1 MNEVQALPS
10 FDVPNAKHMDRI
22 VGRFQAR
29 VTCLMGSANG
39 TGGTLVPASGQL
51 IQQDRTASATGII
64 EVPTKGLASGIYTA
78 GLFADGVQVAL
89 VKFEII
95 R

>member
-29 VTCLMGSANG
+29 VTRLMGSANG
-39 TGGTLVPASGQL
+39 TGGTLVPASVVVEG
-51 IQQDRTASATGII
+51 IQ
-64 EVPTKGLASGIYTA
+64 LASTKV
-78 GLFADGVQVAL
+78 GVL
-89 VKFEII
+89 